1 MFLAAVL
8 RNGEEQAPAK
18 VRNMSPHGAMVESS
32 LTPARGTSVYLIR
45 GMLVAAGTV
54 VWSSPGRCGLRFD
67 SELSVKEWL
76 AAPGVAE
83 QERVD
88 KIVALVKAGATV
100 PAGLGG
106 SETKAEMVRSR
117 EQLVDDLGVLILLI
131 QDLEDDLASSDQTV
145 ARHGLKLQNL
155 DIAMQMVRA
164 IAKELD
170 SDLSG
175 HPVSLAKLADLRI
188 ACAKALGTHSMG
200 PA

>member
-1 MFLAAVL
+1 
-8 RNGEEQAPAK
+8 
-18 VRNMSPHGAMVESS
+18 
-32 LTPARGTSVYLIR
+32 
-45 GMLVAAGTV
+45 
-54 VWSSPGRCGLRFD
+54 
-67 SELSVKEWL
+67 
-76 AAPGVAE
+76 
-83 QERVD
+83 
-88 KIVALVKAGATV
+88 
-100 PAGLGG
+100 
-106 SETKAEMVRSR
+106 
-117 EQLVDDLGVLILLI
+117 
-131 QDLEDDLASSDQTV
+131 LASSDQTV